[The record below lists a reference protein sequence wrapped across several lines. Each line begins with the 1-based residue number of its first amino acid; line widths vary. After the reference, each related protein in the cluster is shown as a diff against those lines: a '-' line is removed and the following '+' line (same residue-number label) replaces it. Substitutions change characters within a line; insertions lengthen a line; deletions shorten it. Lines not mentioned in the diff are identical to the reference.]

1 MSSRTKNKTVEEL
14 MATLIEDMRFNRITR
29 ADGDTTLLAILKK
42 LQVTIEQNQKKI
54 KEQQEL
60 IEHLWAWAEETD
72 KGKTPSEADAEAYL
86 NIMYPVEEETF
97 PLNKDITGAARLVT
111 ALNDDAHKSKNTN
124 KITKDKD
131 SNLAPVTSWS
141 CKPPLTRHIK
151 QESDNIWPFDYRN
164 FKLYDEYC
172 GEKEGY
178 TFLPKG
184 PHGSGYYKT
193 NY

>member
-1 MSSRTKNKTVEEL
+1 MSSCAKNKTVEY
-14 MATLIEDMRFNRITR
+14 
-29 ADGDTTLLAILKK
+29 LLAQLEEYQAVKHLSIDRERRNLVLQILKQQ
-42 LQVTIEQNQKKI
+42 QVTIEQNQKKI

-60 IEHLWAWAEETD
+60 IEHLWAWAEEMD
-72 KGKTPSEADAEAYL
+72 EAKYLGKTPSEADAEAYL
-86 NIMYPVEEETF
+86 DLMYPVEEETF

-131 SNLAPVTSWS
+131 CDLAPVYSWS
-141 CKPPLTRHIK
+141 LPSPM
-151 QESDNIWPFDYRN
+151 ESPGICPFDYRN
-164 FKLYDEYC
+164 FKLYDEYE

-184 PHGSGYYKT
+184 PHGSGYYKKI
-193 NY
+193 Y